1 MKKIKKGNLYQCKKN
16 IVNVDGKSQ
25 YAFKEGNFYISL
37 LDGTLVNEEGKNT
50 VIIGGKMVSDY
61 FVLVLFNKEDGIDLK
76 LELELWGIKEVFNDL
91 SLAIAIETIQNRKDF
106 KDNLSIAKYLTVR
119 LKYGEECL
127 SEIMIPSL
135 FIDTELQSEGDIQ
148 DIARLT
154 YQTLLS
160 SSEMNGRYHLKVI
173 VKNAKEF
180 SYHDILF
187 EKDISMVCSRDMSI
201 CECLNKCYDIVKGL
215 NKLYP
220 NDLVDLIITDA
231 SSLSEYTFHF

>member
-1 MKKIKKGNLYQCKKN
+1 MEIKKGNLYQCKKN
-16 IVNVDGKSQ
+16 IVNADGKSQ
-25 YAFKEGNFYISL
+25 YAFKAGNFYISL
-37 LDGTLVNEEGKNT
+37 MDGTLVNEEGKNT
-50 VIIGGKMVSDY
+50 VIINNKSVSDY

-91 SLAIAIETIQNRKDF
+91 SLAIAIETIQNREDF

-127 SEIMIPSL
+127 SEIMIPSS
-135 FIDTELQSEGDIQ
+135 FVDTELQSEGDIQ
-148 DIARLT
+148 DVARLT

-160 SSEMNGRYHLKVI
+160 TSEMNGRYHLKVI
-173 VKNAKEF
+173 VKKVIEF
-180 SYHDILF
+180 HHPKILF
-187 EKDISMVCSRDMSI
+187 EKDIPMVCSIDMSI

-231 SSLSEYTFHF
+231 SSLSEYTFRF